1 MTLTPMLK
9 QSVQGEKLNRITEN
23 LLLKRLAEPLDTA
36 RAIEFLISKENKYIT
51 GSGIDISGG
60 EYLDG

>member
-9 QSVQGEKLNRITEN
+9 QNVNDEKLKKVSES
-23 LLLKRLAEPLDTA
+23 LLLNRLAEPLDTA

-60 EYLDG
+60 EYLNG